1 MVLDWNVMFVRNIN
15 LNKKL
20 KFEKKIIKRFLLKNS
35 YNSLVNIKKRCKK
48 INYIS
53 KFFLFVPFTC
63 FEINNFEIISKQIL
77 IKSEKIR
84 RVEKI
89 ILLKSFALN
98 LDKLNKFN
106 IVHGDINFKNIV
118 FTKKRIFLIDWEPVL
133 IKRINKNFFLRS
145 TFPYYS
151 VSDLKSKKITR
162 KTDLIGFLFLCER
175 LFSGKINTFN
185 FSNLKN
191 DKWLEEFTKI
201 KNYIFFKL
209 TFIEIYDLVR
219 LKYKN

>member
-1 MVLDWNVMFVRNIN
+1 M
-15 LNKKL
+15 KK
-20 KFEKKIIKRFLLKNS
+20 EIIKKFSLKNS
-35 YNSLVNIKKRCKK
+35 YNSLVHIKKRCNK
-48 INYIS
+48 INHIS
-53 KFFLFVPFTC
+53 KNFLFVPFTL
-63 FEINNFEIISKQIL
+63 FEVNNYEIISKQIF
-77 IKSEKIR
+77 IISEKVR
-84 RVEKI
+84 RAEKL
-89 ILLKSFALN
+89 ILLKNLALN
-98 LDKLNKFN
+98 LDKLDKLN

-133 IKRINKNFFLRS
+133 IKRINKNFFLKS

-151 VSDLKSKKITR
+151 FSDLKSKKITR

-175 LFSGKINTFN
+175 LFSGKVNTFN

-191 DKWLEEFTKI
+191 DKWLEEYTKI

-219 LKYKN
+219 LKYKT

>member
-1 MVLDWNVMFVRNIN
+1 M
-15 LNKKL
+15 KK
-20 KFEKKIIKRFLLKNS
+20 EIIKKFSLKNS
-35 YNSLVNIKKRCKK
+35 YNSLVHIKKRCNK
-48 INYIS
+48 INHIS
-53 KFFLFVPFTC
+53 KNFLFVPFTL
-63 FEINNFEIISKQIL
+63 FEVNNYEIISKQIF
-77 IKSEKIR
+77 IISEKVR
-84 RVEKI
+84 RAEKL
-89 ILLKSFALN
+89 ILLKNLALN
-98 LDKLNKFN
+98 LDKLNKLN

-133 IKRINKNFFLRS
+133 IKRINKNFFLKS

-151 VSDLKSKKITR
+151 FSDLKSKKITR

-185 FSNLKN
+185 FYNLKN
-191 DKWLEEFTKI
+191 DKWLEEYTKI

-219 LKYKN
+219 LKYKT

>member
-1 MVLDWNVMFVRNIN
+1 M
-15 LNKKL
+15 KK
-20 KFEKKIIKRFLLKNS
+20 EIIKKFSLKNS
-35 YNSLVNIKKRCKK
+35 YNSLVHIKKRCNK
-48 INYIS
+48 INHIS
-53 KFFLFVPFTC
+53 KNFLFVPFTL
-63 FEINNFEIISKQIL
+63 FEVNNYEIISKQIF
-77 IKSEKIR
+77 IISEKVR
-84 RVEKI
+84 RTEKL
-89 ILLKSFALN
+89 ILLKNLALN
-98 LDKLNKFN
+98 LDKLNKLN

-175 LFSGKINTFN
+175 LFSGKVNIFN

-191 DKWLEEFTKI
+191 DKWLEEYTKI
-201 KNYIFFKL
+201 KNYTFFKL

>member
-1 MVLDWNVMFVRNIN
+1 L
-15 LNKKL
+15 KK
-20 KFEKKIIKRFLLKNS
+20 EIIKKFSLKNS
-35 YNSLVNIKKRCKK
+35 YNSLVHIKKRCNK
-48 INYIS
+48 INHIS
-53 KFFLFVPFTC
+53 KNFLFVPFTL
-63 FEINNFEIISKQIL
+63 FEVNNYEIISKQIF
-77 IKSEKIR
+77 IISEKVR
-84 RVEKI
+84 RIEKL
-89 ILLKSFALN
+89 ILLKNLALN
-98 LDKLNKFN
+98 LDKLDKLN

-133 IKRINKNFFLRS
+133 IKRINKNFFLKS

-151 VSDLKSKKITR
+151 FSDLKSKKITR
-162 KTDLIGFLFLCER
+162 KTDLIGFLFLCGR
-175 LFSGKINTFN
+175 LFSGKVNTFN

-191 DKWLEEFTKI
+191 DKWLEEYTKI

>member
-1 MVLDWNVMFVRNIN
+1 L
-15 LNKKL
+15 KK
-20 KFEKKIIKRFLLKNS
+20 EIIKKFSLKNS
-35 YNSLVNIKKRCKK
+35 YNSLVHIKKRCNK
-48 INYIS
+48 INHIS
-53 KFFLFVPFTC
+53 KNFLFVPFTL
-63 FEINNFEIISKQIL
+63 FEVNNYEIISKQIF
-77 IKSEKIR
+77 IISEKVR
-84 RVEKI
+84 RTEKL
-89 ILLKSFALN
+89 ILLKNLALN
-98 LDKLNKFN
+98 LDKLNKLN

-133 IKRINKNFFLRS
+133 IKRINKNFFLKS

-151 VSDLKSKKITR
+151 FSDLKSKKITR

-175 LFSGKINTFN
+175 LFSGKVNTFN

-191 DKWLEEFTKI
+191 DKWLEEYTKI

-219 LKYKN
+219 LKYV

>member
-1 MVLDWNVMFVRNIN
+1 M
-15 LNKKL
+15 KK
-20 KFEKKIIKRFLLKNS
+20 EIIKKFSLKNS
-35 YNSLVNIKKRCKK
+35 YNSLVHIKKRCNK
-48 INYIS
+48 INHIS
-53 KFFLFVPFTC
+53 KNFLFVPFTL
-63 FEINNFEIISKQIL
+63 FEVNNYEIISKQIF
-77 IKSEKIR
+77 IISEKVR
-84 RVEKI
+84 RTEKL
-89 ILLKSFALN
+89 ILLKNLALN
-98 LDKLNKFN
+98 LDKLNKLN

-133 IKRINKNFFLRS
+133 IKRINKNFFLKS

-151 VSDLKSKKITR
+151 FSDLKSKKITR

-191 DKWLEEFTKI
+191 DKWLEEYTKI

-209 TFIEIYDLVR
+209 TFIEIYDLVK
-219 LKYKN
+219 LKYKT

>member
-1 MVLDWNVMFVRNIN
+1 M
-15 LNKKL
+15 KK
-20 KFEKKIIKRFLLKNS
+20 EIIKKFSLKNS
-35 YNSLVNIKKRCKK
+35 YNSLVHIKKRCNK
-48 INYIS
+48 INHIS
-53 KFFLFVPFTC
+53 KNFLFVPFTL
-63 FEINNFEIISKQIL
+63 FEVNNYEIISKQIF
-77 IKSEKIR
+77 IISEKVR
-84 RVEKI
+84 RTEKL
-89 ILLKSFALN
+89 ILLKNLALN
-98 LDKLNKFN
+98 LDKLNKLN

-133 IKRINKNFFLRS
+133 IKRINKNFFLKS

-151 VSDLKSKKITR
+151 FSDLKSKKITR

-175 LFSGKINTFN
+175 LFSGKVNTFN

-191 DKWLEEFTKI
+191 DKWLEEYTKI

-219 LKYKN
+219 LKYV

>member
-1 MVLDWNVMFVRNIN
+1 M
-15 LNKKL
+15 KK
-20 KFEKKIIKRFLLKNS
+20 EIIKKFSLKNS
-35 YNSLVNIKKRCKK
+35 YNSLVHIKKRCNK
-48 INYIS
+48 INHIS
-53 KFFLFVPFTC
+53 KNFLFVPFTL
-63 FEINNFEIISKQIL
+63 FEVNNYEIISKQIF
-77 IKSEKIR
+77 IISEKVR
-84 RVEKI
+84 RAEKL
-89 ILLKSFALN
+89 ILLKNLALN
-98 LDKLNKFN
+98 LDKLNKLN

-133 IKRINKNFFLRS
+133 IKRINKNFFLKS

-151 VSDLKSKKITR
+151 FSDLKSKKITR

-175 LFSGKINTFN
+175 LFSGKVNTFN

-191 DKWLEEFTKI
+191 DKWLEEYTKI

-219 LKYKN
+219 LKYV

>member
-1 MVLDWNVMFVRNIN
+1 M
-15 LNKKL
+15 KK
-20 KFEKKIIKRFLLKNS
+20 EIIKKFSLKNS
-35 YNSLVNIKKRCKK
+35 YNSLVHIKKRCNK
-48 INYIS
+48 INHIS
-53 KFFLFVPFTC
+53 KNFLFVPFTL
-63 FEINNFEIISKQIL
+63 FEVNNYEIISKQIL
-77 IKSEKIR
+77 IISEKVR
-84 RVEKI
+84 RTEKL
-89 ILLKSFALN
+89 ILLKNLALN
-98 LDKLNKFN
+98 LDKLNKLN

-133 IKRINKNFFLRS
+133 IKRLNKNFFLKS

-151 VSDLKSKKITR
+151 FSDLKSKKITR

-191 DKWLEEFTKI
+191 DKWLEEYTKI

-209 TFIEIYDLVR
+209 TFIEIYDLVK
-219 LKYKN
+219 LKYKT

>member
-1 MVLDWNVMFVRNIN
+1 L
-15 LNKKL
+15 KK
-20 KFEKKIIKRFLLKNS
+20 EIIKKFSLKNS
-35 YNSLVNIKKRCKK
+35 YNSLVHIKKRCNK
-48 INYIS
+48 INHIS
-53 KFFLFVPFTC
+53 KNFLFVPFTL
-63 FEINNFEIISKQIL
+63 FEVNNYEIISKQIF
-77 IKSEKIR
+77 IISEKVR
-84 RVEKI
+84 RAEKL
-89 ILLKSFALN
+89 ILLKKLALN
-98 LDKLNKFN
+98 LDKLDKLN

-133 IKRINKNFFLRS
+133 IKRINKNFFLKS

-151 VSDLKSKKITR
+151 FSDLKSKKITR

-175 LFSGKINTFN
+175 LFSGKVNTFN

-191 DKWLEEFTKI
+191 DKWLEEYTKI

-219 LKYKN
+219 LKYKT

>member
-1 MVLDWNVMFVRNIN
+1 M
-15 LNKKL
+15 KK
-20 KFEKKIIKRFLLKNS
+20 EIIKKFSLKNS
-35 YNSLVNIKKRCKK
+35 YNSLVHIKKRCNK
-48 INYIS
+48 INHIS
-53 KFFLFVPFTC
+53 KNFLFVPFTL
-63 FEINNFEIISKQIL
+63 FEVNNYEIISKQIF
-77 IKSEKIR
+77 IISEKVR
-84 RVEKI
+84 RAEKL
-89 ILLKSFALN
+89 ILLKNLALN
-98 LDKLNKFN
+98 LDKLDKLN

-133 IKRINKNFFLRS
+133 IKRINKNFFLKS

-151 VSDLKSKKITR
+151 FSDLKSKKITR

>member
-1 MVLDWNVMFVRNIN
+1 M
-15 LNKKL
+15 KK
-20 KFEKKIIKRFLLKNS
+20 EIIKKFSLKNS
-35 YNSLVNIKKRCKK
+35 YNSLVHIKKRCNK
-48 INYIS
+48 INHIS
-53 KFFLFVPFTC
+53 KNFLFVPFTL
-63 FEINNFEIISKQIL
+63 FEVNNYEIISKQIL
-77 IKSEKIR
+77 IISEKVR
-84 RVEKI
+84 RTEKL
-89 ILLKSFALN
+89 ILLKNLALN
-98 LDKLNKFN
+98 LDKLNKLN

-133 IKRINKNFFLRS
+133 IKRINKNFFLKS

-151 VSDLKSKKITR
+151 FSDLKSKKITR

-175 LFSGKINTFN
+175 LFSGKNNTFN

-191 DKWLEEFTKI
+191 DKWLEEYTKI

>member
-1 MVLDWNVMFVRNIN
+1 M
-15 LNKKL
+15 KK
-20 KFEKKIIKRFLLKNS
+20 EIIKKFSLKNS
-35 YNSLVNIKKRCKK
+35 YNSLVHIKKRCNK
-48 INYIS
+48 INHIS
-53 KFFLFVPFTC
+53 KNFLFVPFTL
-63 FEINNFEIISKQIL
+63 FEVNNYEIISKQIF
-77 IKSEKIR
+77 IISEKVR
-84 RVEKI
+84 RTEKL
-89 ILLKSFALN
+89 ILLKNLALN
-98 LDKLNKFN
+98 LDKLDKLN

-133 IKRINKNFFLRS
+133 IKRINKNFFLKS

-151 VSDLKSKKITR
+151 FSDLKSKKITR
-162 KTDLIGFLFLCER
+162 KTDLIGFLFLSER
-175 LFSGKINTFN
+175 LFSGKVNTFN

-219 LKYKN
+219 LKYKT

>member
-1 MVLDWNVMFVRNIN
+1 M
-15 LNKKL
+15 KK
-20 KFEKKIIKRFLLKNS
+20 EIIKKFSLKNS
-35 YNSLVNIKKRCKK
+35 YNSLVHIKKRCNK
-48 INYIS
+48 INHIS
-53 KFFLFVPFTC
+53 KNFLFVPFTL
-63 FEINNFEIISKQIL
+63 FEVNNYEIISKQIF
-77 IKSEKIR
+77 IISEKVR
-84 RVEKI
+84 RTEKL
-89 ILLKSFALN
+89 ILLKNLALN
-98 LDKLNKFN
+98 LDKLNKLN

-133 IKRINKNFFLRS
+133 IKRINKIFSLRS

-219 LKYKN
+219 LKYKT

>member
-1 MVLDWNVMFVRNIN
+1 M
-15 LNKKL
+15 KK
-20 KFEKKIIKRFLLKNS
+20 EIIKKFSLKNS
-35 YNSLVNIKKRCKK
+35 YNSLVHIKKRCNK
-48 INYIS
+48 INHIS
-53 KFFLFVPFTC
+53 KNFLFVPFTL
-63 FEINNFEIISKQIL
+63 FEVNNYEIISKQIL
-77 IKSEKIR
+77 IISEKVR
-84 RVEKI
+84 RTEKL
-89 ILLKSFALN
+89 ILLKNLALN
-98 LDKLNKFN
+98 LDKLNKLN

-175 LFSGKINTFN
+175 LFSGKVNIFN

-191 DKWLEEFTKI
+191 DKWLEEYTKI
-201 KNYIFFKL
+201 KNYTFFKL

-219 LKYKN
+219 LKYKNLNICS